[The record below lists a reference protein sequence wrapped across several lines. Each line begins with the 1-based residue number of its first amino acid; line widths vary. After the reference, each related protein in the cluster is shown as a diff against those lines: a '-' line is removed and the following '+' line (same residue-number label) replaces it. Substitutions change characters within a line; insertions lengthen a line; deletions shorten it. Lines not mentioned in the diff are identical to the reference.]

1 MAGFWDSLAQAL
13 EHPTFLT
20 KSSSSHP
27 VGPPPPLQA
36 QYPTPAAPSTKIR
49 LTLLSTA
56 LVDALGGPAEFH
68 KRFSFPLITSM
79 IPNKTFYLPP
89 GVWTDDTSMTLCLAR
104 SLATYTPRTTNQGIV
119 PVSGGFD
126 EKHQLEAYINWQG
139 RGVRSATGECFDIG
153 NTIQRAL
160 RIYAQCSLPDSP
172 HTPDQGLEQICMALC
187 GESCAGNGS
196 LMRVVPVGLSYWRN
210 ANRAMEY
217 ARRSSKTTHP
227 NGMCIEACEVWTGA
241 IVQIMQETSGTRQG
255 MKRFSKLDLLAYFSS
270 FIYTNAKLRD
280 ALAVPSDAPPPPTTD
295 PELEEYYRVYHPLLH
310 LISETQPQTPQSINP
325 TIPPAQALPSTG
337 YVLHT
342 LTAALYCFLA
352 TQTFEEGAIMA
363 VNLGDD
369 ADTVGAVYAGLAG
382 CWYAN
387 DGTGDDGFW
396 SPRVREW
403 RKNLVRRDLVEAV
416 ADELVRF
423 SEGLA

>member
-1 MAGFWDSLAQAL
+1 
-13 EHPTFLT
+13 
-20 KSSSSHP
+20 
-27 VGPPPPLQA
+27 
-36 QYPTPAAPSTKIR
+36 
-49 LTLLSTA
+49 
-56 LVDALGGPAEFH
+56 
-68 KRFSFPLITSM
+68 
-79 IPNKTFYLPP
+79 
-89 GVWTDDTSMTLCLAR
+89 
-104 SLATYTPRTTNQGIV
+104 
-119 PVSGGFD
+119 
-126 EKHQLEAYINWQG
+126 
-139 RGVRSATGECFDIG
+139 
-153 NTIQRAL
+153 
-160 RIYAQCSLPDSP
+160 
-172 HTPDQGLEQICMALC
+172 
-187 GESCAGNGS
+187 
-196 LMRVVPVGLSYWRN
+196 
-210 ANRAMEY
+210 MEY

-227 NGMCIEACEVWTGA
+227 NGMRIEACEVWTGA
-241 IVQIMQETSGTRQG
+241 IVQIMQETSGTREG

-280 ALAVPSDAPPPPTTD
+280 ALALPSDAPPPPTTD

-387 DGTGDDGFW
+387 DGTGDDVFW

-403 RKNLVRRDLVEAV
+403 RKNLVRRDLVEEV

-423 SEGLA
+423 SEGLV